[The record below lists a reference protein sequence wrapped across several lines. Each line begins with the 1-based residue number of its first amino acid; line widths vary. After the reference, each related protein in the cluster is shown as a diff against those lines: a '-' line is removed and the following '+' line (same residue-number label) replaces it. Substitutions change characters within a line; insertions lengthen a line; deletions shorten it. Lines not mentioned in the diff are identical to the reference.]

1 LSEGRTSEKQKGGQK
16 VRFDNIELKSLIIRK
31 YGTQGKFAE
40 ALGVTEVTVN
50 NKLNGKSQLKLDEID
65 QWAKLLEVPVEDI
78 GRVFLRRES

>member
-1 LSEGRTSEKQKGGQK
+1 M
-16 VRFDNIELKSLIIRK
+16 RFDNIELKSLIIRK
-31 YGTQGKFAE
+31 FGTQGKFAE

-65 QWAKLLEVPVEDI
+65 QWAKLLDVPVEDI

>member
-1 LSEGRTSEKQKGGQK
+1 M
-16 VRFDNIELKSLIIRK
+16 RFDNIELKSLIIRK